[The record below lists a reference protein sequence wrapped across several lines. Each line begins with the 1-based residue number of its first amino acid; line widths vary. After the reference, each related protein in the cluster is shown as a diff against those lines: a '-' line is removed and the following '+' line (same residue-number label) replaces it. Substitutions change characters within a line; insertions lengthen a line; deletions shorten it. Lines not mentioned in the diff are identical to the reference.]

1 MNGVH
6 DLGGTDGLGPVP
18 VPESEPVFRADW
30 EKAAFAMFSM
40 PFRAGFFGVD
50 AFRYGIEQMHPA
62 AYLLSPYYEHWMHT
76 VEHYGVAKGVL
87 DEAEI
92 DERMQYYLENPDAP
106 MPQRDD
112 PDLMAFVDGR
122 GEGGRARRRG
132 RRTSRRSSRSAT
144 ASRSSTTAPRGH
156 TRKAR
161 YIRGKTGVI
170 EMAHGTMIYPDSA
183 GNGGAEAPEHVYTV
197 QVHQRGALG
206 RRGRRAERRRLLRRL
221 GALHRPGA
229 RDGAAA

>member
-18 VPESEPVFRADW
+18 VPASEPLFGADW
-30 EKAAFAMFSM
+30 EKAAFGMFSM

-50 AFRYGIEQMHPA
+50 AFRFGIEQMHPA
-62 AYLLSPYYEHWMHT
+62 AYLLSPNYEHWAHT

-92 DERMQYYLENPDAP
+92 DERMQYFLENPDAP
-106 MPQRDD
+106 MPERDD
-112 PDLMAFVDGR
+112 PDLLAFVDAVVKAGAPAGR
-122 GEGGRARRRG
+122 PSDKVAKYAVGDRV
-132 RRTSRRSSRSAT
+132 TVIDDS
-144 ASRSSTTAPRGH
+144 PYGH

-161 YIRGKTGVI
+161 YVRGKTGVI

-183 GNGGAEAPEHVYTV
+183 GNGGPDAPEHVYTV
-197 QVHQRGALG
+197 KFTNEELWGAEA
-206 RRGRRAERRRLLRRL
+206 AEPN
-221 GALHRPGA
+221 GVVYFDVWEPYIE
-229 RDGAAA
+229 AAS